1 MRHYSAETM
10 ADFHMVVKRFQKFV
24 RYGDTDR
31 ETPYPDEVR
40 WLRKNVKESER
51 RAPLFFT
58 DQEVEAMIRAA
69 DKLRDKAFIAT
80 YGEMGGRPSEF
91 LLLRIGDLTFDDNGV
106 VVQIRQGKTGWRT
119 LRLIS
124 SAAYLADHISTHPY
138 RSDPNAPLWLT
149 TSTNHLNQ
157 PMSWLAADKLVKE
170 AGSKAG
176 IRKGR
181 CHMYM
186 FRHGSA
192 TRNARFLTDAE
203 MRLMFGWSP
212 SSKVPGRYVHLSGGD
227 LDQKYQ
233 QVYGSGRPVE
243 PPKPSSRPVV
253 CPRCQEK
260 GSPGMR
266 FCPKCATPLEQEER
280 ARAAAEEAVTRQEM
294 TELRKLVERSLKT
307 ENPSSFRRRARILS
321 RSDLL
326 ITTSSSPSELPSCS
340 DFAVAGEEE
349 DCCMT
354 VWLGWTFN
362 GGSGVAGRPL
372 YADCQ
377 GRPRPGTGHPLT
389 TTAIFSSSSAIARRS
404 IAAAAESPSA
414 WYIASWLKCSAIGTL

>member
-1 MRHYSAETM
+1 M
-10 ADFHMVVKRFQKFV
+10 
-24 RYGDTDR
+24 
-31 ETPYPDEVR
+31 
-40 WLRKNVKESER
+40 KESER

-58 DQEVEAMIRAA
+58 DQEVEGMIRAT
-69 DKLRDKAFIAT
+69 DRLRDKAFLAA

-176 IRKGR
+176 LRKGR

-243 PPKPSSRPVV
+243 PPKPSFSPVI

-260 GSPGMR
+260 ASPGMLY
-266 FCPKCATPLEQEER
+266 CPRCASPLDQAER
-280 ARAAAEEAVTRQEM
+280 AKVAVKEESTKKEVS
-294 TELRKLVERSLKT
+294 ELRGLLEKYLKT
-307 ENPSSFRRRARILS
+307 PAPEGPS
-321 RSDLL
+321 
-326 ITTSSSPSELPSCS
+326 P
-340 DFAVAGEEE
+340 AGGAAKAQRG
-349 DCCMT
+349 T
-354 VWLGWTFN
+354 
-362 GGSGVAGRPL
+362 A
-372 YADCQ
+372 
-377 GRPRPGTGHPLT
+377 PG
-389 TTAIFSSSSAIARRS
+389 
-404 IAAAAESPSA
+404 
-414 WYIASWLKCSAIGTL
+414 

>member
-1 MRHYSAETM
+1 MTPDLIHDYEYNLKNALSRVNSDPTLRDEDRRLLLAFLEHIKALRVSTGRQAKYANMLRTTSHMLRVPWRRAKRKDIEDLMTKLADHEIVSKRTGAVRHYSAETM

-24 RYGDTDR
+24 RYGDTDQ

-58 DQEVEAMIRAA
+58 DQEVEGMIRAA
-69 DKLRDKAFIAT
+69 DRLRDKAFIAT

-91 LLLRIGDLTFDDNGV
+91 LLLRIGDLTFDENGV

-176 IRKGR
+176 VRKGR

-243 PPKPSSRPVV
+243 PPRPSFAPVI

-260 GSPGMR
+260 ASPGMLY
-266 FCPKCATPLEQEER
+266 CPRCASPLDQAERAKVAVQEESTKK
-280 ARAAAEEAVTRQEM
+280 EVS
-294 TELRKLVERSLKT
+294 ELKGLLEKYLKT
-307 ENPSSFRRRARILS
+307 PAPEGQ
-321 RSDLL
+321 
-326 ITTSSSPSELPSCS
+326 SP
-340 DFAVAGEEE
+340 AAGAA
-349 DCCMT
+349 T
-354 VWLGWTFN
+354 AKRGT
-362 GGSGVAGRPL
+362 A
-372 YADCQ
+372 
-377 GRPRPGTGHPLT
+377 PG
-389 TTAIFSSSSAIARRS
+389 
-404 IAAAAESPSA
+404 
-414 WYIASWLKCSAIGTL
+414 

>member
-1 MRHYSAETM
+1 MTPDLIHDYEYNLRNALARLGTDTRLRAPDRKLILAFLNHLKAQDVSTGRLAKYVNMLHTASVTLRVPWQRAKRKDIEDLMVQLTDHEIVSRRTKEVRHYSAETM

-31 ETPYPDEVR
+31 DTPYPDEVR
-40 WLRKNVKESER
+40 WLRKSVKESER

-58 DQEVEAMIRAA
+58 DQEVEGMVRAA
-69 DKLRDKAFIAT
+69 DTLRDKAFIAT
-80 YGEMGGRPSEF
+80 YGEMGGRPGEF
-91 LLLRIGDLTFDDNGV
+91 LLLRVGDLTFDDNGV
-106 VVQIRQGKTGWRT
+106 IVHIRQGKTGWRT

-124 SAAYLADHISTHPY
+124 SAAYLADHLSTHPY
-138 RSDPNAPLWLT
+138 RGDENAPLWLT
-149 TSTNHLNQ
+149 TSTNHMNE
-157 PMSWLAADKLVKE
+157 PMSWMAADKLVKE

-176 IRKGR
+176 VRKGR

-212 SSKVPGRYVHLSGGD
+212 NSKVPGRYVHLSGGD

-243 PPKPSSRPVV
+243 PPKPQFAPVV

-266 FCPKCATPLEQEER
+266 FCPKCATPLEPEER
-280 ARAAAEEAVTRQEM
+280 ARAAAAEAMTRQEISD
-294 TELRKLVERSLKT
+294 LRKLVERSLS
-307 ENPSSFRRRARILS
+307 PPASGGGPG
-321 RSDLL
+321 
-326 ITTSSSPSELPSCS
+326 SSPVQTS
-340 DFAVAGEEE
+340 
-349 DCCMT
+349 
-354 VWLGWTFN
+354 
-362 GGSGVAGRPL
+362 
-372 YADCQ
+372 
-377 GRPRPGTGHPLT
+377 
-389 TTAIFSSSSAIARRS
+389 
-404 IAAAAESPSA
+404 
-414 WYIASWLKCSAIGTL
+414 